1 MKRGVLSGGGR
12 RFFSIATGP
21 AADGLGWW
29 LAYLCQLTKTY
40 GWSPKYVLFDLPG
53 KQGWAFY
60 SWAIEHD
67 SNYAVRRT
75 SPGYVAQEVAGL
87 GMMPMKRRLF
97 KKRK

>member
-1 MKRGVLSGGGR
+1 
-12 RFFSIATGP
+12 
-21 AADGLGWW
+21 
-29 LAYLCQLTKTY
+29 
-40 GWSPKYVLFDLPG
+40 LFDLPG

-67 SNYAVRRT
+67 SNYAVQRT

-87 GMMPMKRRLF
+87 GMMPMKRRSF